1 MSEFTK
7 EDYEALLRQIND
19 NYDGANAQYQKIDAA
34 AQSLCDVNQMMVNM
48 PNMTVVRDNGG
59 NVIGYDYVYTGPA
72 DVNTGDMEVDSN
84 SGGSSFGTASGGGRT
99 TRGGGAGRF
108 PGTNDSTNGISSA
121 KTSGGSSLVSG
132 FIDAGWGAVST
143 LAKFGKNVASDAADA
158 VAQVGEH
165 AGELFNDLF
174 TKAGDSTAN
183 VIRALFGVDTNG
195 NTTMYL
201 DEDTIGA
208 LAITARDDG
217 CFGDPTVSEITSS
230 PQDFI
235 WGTMY
240 VPVYRISPPII
251 STSAHDSRGNVINY
265 PAVIYLGDGTV
276 NGARCHTYIN
286 LGQTLSFNNLQMM
299 TGRWSPSYGYNIMLA
314 CDISTTINTYLIS
327 IIAIEIESGLN
338 HPWNSSAQAGE
349 WNNRTAENK
358 TEHFWLVNLS
368 TTTYLDSPI
377 YPLSTVNTNI
387 RNWSYAYGWY
397 MLYGSWESA
406 AVPGISNQSGA
417 TSMVD
422 AVTGADPHVVAQN
435 LATQYPQIMGSPVQI
450 VVLDDACNEV
460 TKNYYSVPISYSPTN
475 LTTIAPITGGLQV
488 NPSFNPDVQ
497 LDLPDIDMSKYID
510 QVVNQLRGSGAG
522 RDTSTTDP
530 TTGDPTVIEG
540 EAPNTGSGVTPPEVL
555 PEANVQG
562 VWHIYNPSSAEVSAL
577 GSWLW
582 SANIIDQIVRMF
594 SNPMEAIIGL
604 HAVYAEPAVSS
615 AQSIVVGNLTST
627 ASARVVTKQY
637 ASLDCG
643 SVWLTEYFG
652 NVFDYDPYTKVSLF
666 LPFIGIVDLKTAD
679 VMRAQ
684 IGVTYN
690 VDVYTGACVAM
701 VSVERDGVGGVLYQY
716 TGCCAVEYPVSGAN
730 YSRMLQAIFASASS
744 ALGAGV
750 MTMGAPG
757 TAALGALAAGTTFMS
772 KANMAVQR
780 SGSFSGNAGAMG
792 IKKPYLII
800 TRPQTNMALQY
811 EMYDGRGA
819 NYTRRVGECSGYI
832 KCKEVHLN
840 VPGAYKSELDEIEQL
855 LKEGILI

>member
-7 EDYEALLRQIND
+7 EDYEALLRQINE

-72 DVNTGDMEVDSN
+72 DVNTDDMEVDSN
-84 SGGSSFGTASGGGRT
+84 SGGSSFGTATGGGGT
-99 TRGGGAGRF
+99 TRGRGAGRF

-132 FIDAGWGAVST
+132 FIDASWGVVST
-143 LAKFGKNVASDAADA
+143 LAKFGKNVAGSAADA
-158 VAQVGEH
+158 IEKVGEH

-183 VIRALFGVDTNG
+183 VIRALFGVDNNG

-208 LAITARDDG
+208 LAITAKDDG
-217 CFGDPTVSEITSS
+217 CFGDSSVSEITES
-230 PQDFI
+230 PQDFV

-240 VPVYRISPPII
+240 VPAYRISPSVI
-251 STSAHDSRGNVINY
+251 STSGKNSQGTVVNY
-265 PAVIYLGDGTV
+265 PAVIYLGDGV
-276 NGARCHTYIN
+276 VDGVRCHTYIN
-286 LGQTLSFNNLQMM
+286 LGQPSSFNNLQMM
-299 TGRWSPSYGYNIMLA
+299 IAQWNGGLEYYVLLA
-314 CDISTTINTYLIS
+314 CKESTTINTSLVS
-327 IIAIEIESGLN
+327 VIAIEIGSGLIHN
-338 HPWNSSAQAGE
+338 WHSSSQAGS
-349 WNNRTAENK
+349 WAKRGVAYK
-358 TEHFWLVNLS
+358 TEQFWVAYLYTVD
-368 TTTYLDSPI
+368 YLDSPA
-377 YPLSTVNTNI
+377 YPLSTFNTTIFNFTFA
-387 RNWSYAYGWY
+387 YAWY
-397 MLYGSWESA
+397 MLYGTWGGAS
-406 AVPGISNQSGA
+406 VPGISDQSGA

-435 LATQYPQIMGSPVQI
+435 LATQYPQVMGSPVQI
-450 VVLDDACNEV
+450 VVLDDSCNEV

-522 RDTSTTDP
+522 RDTSSIDP

-555 PEANVQG
+555 PEADVQG

-604 HAVYAEPAVSS
+604 HAVYAEPTVSS

-684 IGVTYN
+684 ISVTYN

-716 TGCCAVEYPVSGAN
+716 SGCCAVEYPVSGAN

-744 ALGAGV
+744 ALGAGM

-757 TAALGALAAGTTFMS
+757 TAALGAIAAGSTFMS
-772 KANMAVQR
+772 KANMSVQR

-819 NYTRRVGECSGYI
+819 NYTRRVGECTGYI

>member
-84 SGGSSFGTASGGGRT
+84 SGGSSFGTASGGGGT

-108 PGTNDSTNGISSA
+108 PGTNDATNGISSA

-132 FIDAGWGAVST
+132 FIDASWGAVST
-143 LAKFGKNVASDAADA
+143 LAKFGRNVAGSAADA
-158 VAQVGEH
+158 IEQVGEH

-174 TKAGDSTAN
+174 TKVGDSTAN
-183 VIRALFGVDTNG
+183 VIRALFGVDNNG

-217 CFGDPTVSEITSS
+217 FFATGEQSIDTVPPGTPYPWYTMVPMYKTQVTFQYVTIYNSDGSIWNSGYLILVLKDANDNYYGFLSLDPVPILTYGIYRGPVSFYHTFASDNYTNFFGANRVIPVIVDSNMTYVSSFS
-230 PQDFI
+230 NRP
-235 WGTMY
+235 
-240 VPVYRISPPII
+240 
-251 STSAHDSRGNVINY
+251 N
-265 PAVIYLGDGTV
+265 TV
-276 NGARCHTYIN
+276 NFTYN
-286 LGQTLSFNNLQMM
+286 DKTVYGSGSSGLGSLDLTPLLCEVSNA
-299 TGRWSPSYGYNIMLA
+299 TYSYGGEFA
-314 CDISTTINTYLIS
+314 WWLIY
-327 IIAIEIESGLN
+327 
-338 HPWNSSAQAGE
+338 GE
-349 WNNRTAENK
+349 
-358 TEHFWLVNLS
+358 
-368 TTTYLDSPI
+368 
-377 YPLSTVNTNI
+377 
-387 RNWSYAYGWY
+387 GWE
-397 MLYGSWESA
+397 GGA
-406 AVPGISNQSGA
+406 AVPGITDQSGA

-435 LATQYPQIMGSPVQI
+435 LATQYPQVMGTPVQI

-555 PEANVQG
+555 PEADVQG

-604 HAVYAEPAVSS
+604 HAVYAEPSVAS
-615 AQSIVVGNLTST
+615 AQAIVVGNLTST
-627 ASARVVTKQY
+627 ASARVVTRQY

-684 IGVTYN
+684 ISVTYN

-744 ALGAGV
+744 ALGAGM
-750 MTMGAPG
+750 MTMGGPG

-819 NYTRRVGECSGYI
+819 NYTRRVGECTGYI

-840 VPGAYKSELDEIEQL
+840 VPGAYKDELDEIERL

>member
-34 AQSLCDVNQMMVNM
+34 AQSLCDVNQMMTNM

-72 DVNTGDMEVDSN
+72 DVNTDDMEVDSN
-84 SGGSSFGTASGGGRT
+84 SGGSSFGTATGGGVT

-132 FIDAGWGAVST
+132 FIDATWGAVST
-143 LAKFGKNVASDAADA
+143 LAKFGKNVAGYAADA
-158 VAQVGEH
+158 IEQVGEH

-183 VIRALFGVDTNG
+183 VIRALFGVDNNG

-208 LAITARDDG
+208 LAITAKDDG
-217 CFGDPTVSEITSS
+217 CFNSGSSTATIDTSIYSPALWYIPIPYTLSELYTYIRINANGGNYDFSYAITSGS
-230 PQDFI
+230 PE
-235 WGTMY
+235 
-240 VPVYRISPPII
+240 
-251 STSAHDSRGNVINY
+251 
-265 PAVIYLGDGTV
+265 YLLVLRAND
-276 NGARCHTYIN
+276 N
-286 LGQTLSFNNLQMM
+286 
-299 TGRWSPSYGYNIMLA
+299 PE
-314 CDISTTINTYLIS
+314 TTINF
-327 IIAIEIESGLN
+327 A
-338 HPWNSSAQAGE
+338 W
-349 WNNRTAENK
+349 
-358 TEHFWLVNLS
+358 FS
-368 TTTYLDSPI
+368 TTPFSVRVTFISPRGGTDPQNGSI
-377 YPLSTVNTNI
+377 VAASTVTTEVNHRTIYVYSTTFNGIIWNDSIVPSTYMVQALI
-387 RNWSYAYGWY
+387 RGLSINAVISQPTTVIYDGVV
-397 MLYGSWESA
+397 STDP
-406 AVPGISNQSGA
+406 AVPGITDQSGA

-435 LATQYPQIMGSPVQI
+435 LATQYPQVMGTPVQI
-450 VVLDDACNEV
+450 VVLDDSCNEV

-522 RDTSTTDP
+522 RDTSSTDP

-555 PEANVQG
+555 PEADVQG

-604 HAVYAEPAVSS
+604 HAVYAEPTVSS

-627 ASARVVTKQY
+627 ASARVVTRQY

-716 TGCCAVEYPVSGAN
+716 SGCCAVEYPVSGAN

-744 ALGAGV
+744 ALGAGM

-757 TAALGALAAGTTFMS
+757 TAALGAIAAGSTFMS
-772 KANMAVQR
+772 KANMSVQR

-819 NYTRRVGECSGYI
+819 NYTRRVGECTGYI

>member
-72 DVNTGDMEVDSN
+72 NVNTDDMEVDSN
-84 SGGSSFGTASGGGRT
+84 SGGSSFGTASGGGGT

-143 LAKFGKNVASDAADA
+143 LAKFGKNVAGEAADA
-158 VAQVGEH
+158 VAQIGEH

-208 LAITARDDG
+208 LAITAKNDGIFNRGEPGASIDDTSVLHYPNG
-217 CFGDPTVSEITSS
+217 YTMPIIFSTSNTFDIYNGTTLRAHVETTAEYVVWWRYYNNGADAGNVFCLFSSAPFTSTGAGSSSRATTLLGTIYYYDLYHQWSAGYSS
-230 PQDFI
+230 PTLPMNSISSQYASVPNNKEDI
-235 WGTMY
+235 ATMLF
-240 VPVYRISPPII
+240 
-251 STSAHDSRGNVINY
+251 DGVI
-265 PAVIYLGDGTV
+265 AGGDT
-276 NGARCHTYIN
+276 
-286 LGQTLSFNNLQMM
+286 
-299 TGRWSPSYGYNIMLA
+299 
-314 CDISTTINTYLIS
+314 
-327 IIAIEIESGLN
+327 
-338 HPWNSSAQAGE
+338 
-349 WNNRTAENK
+349 
-358 TEHFWLVNLS
+358 
-368 TTTYLDSPI
+368 
-377 YPLSTVNTNI
+377 
-387 RNWSYAYGWY
+387 
-397 MLYGSWESA
+397 
-406 AVPGISNQSGA
+406 VPGISDQSGA
-417 TSMVD
+417 TDMVD
-422 AVTGADPHVVAQN
+422 AVTGADPHVVGQN
-435 LATQYPQIMGSPVQI
+435 LATQYPQVMGTPVQI
-450 VVLDDACNEV
+450 VVLDDSCNEV

-555 PEANVQG
+555 PEADVQG

-604 HAVYAEPAVSS
+604 HAVYAEPTVSS

-716 TGCCAVEYPVSGAN
+716 SGCCAVEYPVSGAN

-744 ALGAGV
+744 ALGAGM

-757 TAALGALAAGTTFMS
+757 TAALGAIAAGSTFMS
-772 KANMAVQR
+772 KANMSVQR

-819 NYTRRVGECSGYI
+819 NYTRRVGECTGYI

>member
-34 AQSLCDVNQMMVNM
+34 AQSLCDVNQMMSNM

-72 DVNTGDMEVDSN
+72 DVNTDDMGVDSN
-84 SGGSSFGTASGGGRT
+84 SGGSSFGTASGGGGT

-108 PGTNDSTNGISSA
+108 PGTNHSTNGISSA
-121 KTSGGSSLVSG
+121 KTAGGSSLVSG
-132 FIDAGWGAVST
+132 FIDATWGAVST
-143 LAKFGKNVASDAADA
+143 LAKFGKNVAGATADA
-158 VAQVGEH
+158 VEQVGEH

-174 TKAGDSTAN
+174 TTAGDSTAN
-183 VIRALFGVDTNG
+183 VIRALFGVDNNG

-208 LAITARDDG
+208 LAITAKDDG
-217 CFGDPTVSEITSS
+217 FFDSGEGEDDSHTTTPVNSGSEYFRYITSG
-230 PQDFI
+230 QIFNGIIYYQKVNHIEYTRTNGDRLVLDFTAPVYFVRNNTGNAWFYI
-235 WGTMY
+235 SDVSSWTMTYVIYWGTGGSSSGT
-240 VPVYRISPPII
+240 RISVSYTTWDGDAIYAYAETPTFNAVAP
-251 STSAHDSRGNVINY
+251 NVS
-265 PAVIYLGDGTV
+265 
-276 NGARCHTYIN
+276 
-286 LGQTLSFNNLQMM
+286 LSDFA
-299 TGRWSPSYGYNIMLA
+299 T
-314 CDISTTINTYLIS
+314 TTI
-327 IIAIEIESGLN
+327 
-338 HPWNSSAQAGE
+338 
-349 WNNRTAENK
+349 
-358 TEHFWLVNLS
+358 
-368 TTTYLDSPI
+368 
-377 YPLSTVNTNI
+377 
-387 RNWSYAYGWY
+387 
-397 MLYGSWESA
+397 SA
-406 AVPGISNQSGA
+406 APEIYYVIKHGNSVAPSGGIPGVSDQSGA

-435 LATQYPQIMGSPVQI
+435 LASQYPQVMGDPVQI
-450 VVLDDACNEV
+450 VVLDDSCNEV

-475 LTTIAPITGGLQV
+475 LTAIAPITGGLQV

-522 RDTSTTDP
+522 RDTSSTDP

-555 PEANVQG
+555 PEADVQG
-562 VWHIYNPSSAEVSAL
+562 VWHVYNPSSAEVSAL

-604 HAVYAEPAVSS
+604 HAVYAEPTVSS

-643 SVWLTEYFG
+643 SIWLTEYFG

-744 ALGAGV
+744 ALGAGM

-819 NYTRRVGECSGYI
+819 NYTRRVGECTGYI

>member
-19 NYDGANAQYQKIDAA
+19 NYEGANAQYQKIDAA

-72 DVNTGDMEVDSN
+72 DVNTDDMEVDSN
-84 SGGSSFGTASGGGRT
+84 SGGSSFGTATGGGGT

-132 FIDAGWGAVST
+132 FIDTAWGAVST
-143 LAKFGKNVASDAADA
+143 LAKFGKNVAGSAADA
-158 VAQVGEH
+158 VTQVGEH

-183 VIRALFGVDTNG
+183 VIRALFGVDNNG

-208 LAITARDDG
+208 LAITAKDDG
-217 CFGDPTVSEITSS
+217 CFNSGTSTATIDPNIYRPYVWYIPIPYTLSELYTYIRINTNGGSYDFSYAVTSGNVEYLLVLRENTNPQTKIT
-230 PQDFI
+230 FI
-235 WGTMY
+235 WFSSTPFSVRVTDFPRGGVDPQNGSIVPAGTTTTEVNHRTIY
-240 VPVYRISPPII
+240 VFGTTFNGII
-251 STSAHDSRGNVINY
+251 WDASIVPSTYMIVAGIGNWDLIVFQ
-265 PAVIYLGDGTV
+265 PATVIYDGV
-276 NGARCHTYIN
+276 V
-286 LGQTLSFNNLQMM
+286 
-299 TGRWSPSYGYNIMLA
+299 
-314 CDISTTINTYLIS
+314 STD
-327 IIAIEIESGLN
+327 
-338 HPWNSSAQAGE
+338 P
-349 WNNRTAENK
+349 
-358 TEHFWLVNLS
+358 
-368 TTTYLDSPI
+368 
-377 YPLSTVNTNI
+377 
-387 RNWSYAYGWY
+387 
-397 MLYGSWESA
+397 
-406 AVPGISNQSGA
+406 AVPGITDQSGA

-422 AVTGADPHVVAQN
+422 AVTGADPHVVGQN
-435 LATQYPQIMGSPVQI
+435 LATQYPQVMGSPVQI
-450 VVLDDACNEV
+450 VVLDDSCNEV

-522 RDTSTTDP
+522 RDTSSTDP

-540 EAPNTGSGVTPPEVL
+540 ETPNTGSGVTPPEVL
-555 PEANVQG
+555 PEADVQG
-562 VWHIYNPSSAEVSAL
+562 VWHVYNPSSAEVSAL

-604 HAVYAEPAVSS
+604 HAVYAEPAVAS
-615 AQSIVVGNLTST
+615 AQSIVVGNLTSS

-716 TGCCAVEYPVSGAN
+716 SGCCAVEYPVSGSN

-744 ALGAGV
+744 ALGAGM

-757 TAALGALAAGTTFMS
+757 TAALGAIAAGSTFMS
-772 KANMAVQR
+772 KANMSVQR

-819 NYTRRVGECSGYI
+819 NYTRRVGECTGYI

>member
-1 MSEFTK
+1 MLAGLKTGLVFAGLTNVFTGEVYSASVVPETQDILMQVLTSKELFQVFASMLTVGLFLLVVFTLVKIVKVEFTTEGSQNAK
-7 EDYEALLRQIND
+7 GPIIRKLL
-19 NYDGANAQYQKIDAA
+19 
-34 AQSLCDVNQMMVNM
+34 
-48 PNMTVVRDNGG
+48 
-59 NVIGYDYVYTGPA
+59 
-72 DVNTGDMEVDSN
+72 
-84 SGGSSFGTASGGGRT
+84 
-99 TRGGGAGRF
+99 
-108 PGTNDSTNGISSA
+108 
-121 KTSGGSSLVSG
+121 
-132 FIDAGWGAVST
+132 
-143 LAKFGKNVASDAADA
+143 
-158 VAQVGEH
+158 
-165 AGELFNDLF
+165 
-174 TKAGDSTAN
+174 
-183 VIRALFGVDTNG
+183 RALFNMIFTPAICLFGVVLSNQ
-195 NTTMYL
+195 ML
-201 DEDTIGA
+201 K
-208 LAITARDDG
+208 LVSTA
-217 CFGDPTVSEITSS
+217 F
-230 PQDFI
+230 
-235 WGTMY
+235 
-240 VPVYRISPPII
+240 
-251 STSAHDSRGNVINY
+251 
-265 PAVIYLGDGTV
+265 LGDSDDLTISGVVFTSGCY
-276 NGARCHTYIN
+276 NATY
-286 LGQTLSFNNLQMM
+286 
-299 TGRWSPSYGYNIMLA
+299 SYGGEFA
-314 CDISTTINTYLIS
+314 WWLIY
-327 IIAIEIESGLN
+327 
-338 HPWNSSAQAGE
+338 GE
-349 WNNRTAENK
+349 
-358 TEHFWLVNLS
+358 
-368 TTTYLDSPI
+368 
-377 YPLSTVNTNI
+377 
-387 RNWSYAYGWY
+387 GWE
-397 MLYGSWESA
+397 GGA
-406 AVPGISNQSGA
+406 AVPGITDQSGA

-435 LATQYPQIMGSPVQI
+435 LATQYPQVMGTPVQI

-555 PEANVQG
+555 PEADVQG

-604 HAVYAEPAVSS
+604 HAVYAEPSVAS
-615 AQSIVVGNLTST
+615 AQAIVVGNLTST
-627 ASARVVTKQY
+627 ASARVVTRQY

-684 IGVTYN
+684 ISVTYN

-744 ALGAGV
+744 ALGAGM
-750 MTMGAPG
+750 MTMGGPG

-819 NYTRRVGECSGYI
+819 NYTRRVGECTGYI

-840 VPGAYKSELDEIEQL
+840 VPGAYKDELDEIERL

>member
-1 MSEFTK
+1 MSDFTK

-72 DVNTGDMEVDSN
+72 DVNTDDMEVDSN
-84 SGGSSFGTASGGGRT
+84 SGGSSFGTASGGGGT

-132 FIDAGWGAVST
+132 FIDATWGVVST
-143 LAKFGKNVASDAADA
+143 LAKFGKNVAGSAADA
-158 VAQVGEH
+158 IEQVGEH

-174 TKAGDSTAN
+174 TKVGDSTAN
-183 VIRALFGVDTNG
+183 VIRALFGVDNNG

-217 CFGDPTVSEITSS
+217 FFSDGGMSSSEIITTDAIDSDFYNMVYYQWQQQVIACCPYGPFTPIAPQRLTYVSTPTGTNGYVYEFNPAPECIFQFSQYGGTYGTYGNVGFGGIAISRS
-230 PQDFI
+230 PFKGGRNWGNINTTPVTTFQDALSITMSDGSI
-235 WGTMY
+235 WY
-240 VPVYRISPPII
+240 FYRIGTSNEGNCPSVDVVNILPNGTPWWDDVRRWLAYAAMRNGAGQILPPI
-251 STSAHDSRGNVINY
+251 
-265 PAVIYLGDGTV
+265 
-276 NGARCHTYIN
+276 
-286 LGQTLSFNNLQMM
+286 
-299 TGRWSPSYGYNIMLA
+299 
-314 CDISTTINTYLIS
+314 
-327 IIAIEIESGLN
+327 
-338 HPWNSSAQAGE
+338 
-349 WNNRTAENK
+349 
-358 TEHFWLVNLS
+358 
-368 TTTYLDSPI
+368 
-377 YPLSTVNTNI
+377 
-387 RNWSYAYGWY
+387 
-397 MLYGSWESA
+397 
-406 AVPGISNQSGA
+406 PGITDQSGA
-417 TSMVD
+417 TSMID
-422 AVTGADPHVVAQN
+422 AVTGADPHVVGQN
-435 LATQYPQIMGSPVQI
+435 LATQYPQVMGTPVQI
-450 VVLDDACNEV
+450 VVLDDSCNEV
-460 TKNYYSVPISYSPTN
+460 TKNYYSIPISYSPTN

-530 TTGDPTVIEG
+530 TTGDPTVING
-540 EAPNTGSGVTPPEVL
+540 GAPNTGSGVTPPEVL
-555 PEANVQG
+555 PEADVQG
-562 VWHIYNPSSAEVSAL
+562 VWHVYNPSSAEVSAL

-604 HAVYAEPAVSS
+604 HAVYAEPTVSS
-615 AQSIVVGNLTST
+615 AQAIIVGNLTSS

-637 ASLDCG
+637 ASIDCG
-643 SVWLTEYFG
+643 SIWLTEYFG

-744 ALGAGV
+744 ALGAGM

-819 NYTRRVGECSGYI
+819 NYTRRVGECTGYI

>member
-72 DVNTGDMEVDSN
+72 DVNTDDMEVDSN
-84 SGGSSFGTASGGGRT
+84 SGGSSFGTASGGGGT

-132 FIDAGWGAVST
+132 FIDMAWGAVST
-143 LAKFGKNVASDAADA
+143 LAKFGKNVAGEAADA

-165 AGELFNDLF
+165 AGETFNDLF

-217 CFGDPTVSEITSS
+217 FFAGDTDELTPTQSIIDVWGPLYDATFYDTTTVEYRTIYGAGGGRTGYFYYGITAMPNSGRSVKHGYLLSEPPAADIIACPIGPKYYQTMLVLKDNGTTPPRCLAHGWMYDDDNTGYHAVWDGDWTRYEYDGKAVYWLSSMGLESSDDFTITS
-230 PQDFI
+230 
-235 WGTMY
+235 
-240 VPVYRISPPII
+240 I
-251 STSAHDSRGNVINY
+251 ST
-265 PAVIYLGDGTV
+265 P
-276 NGARCHTYIN
+276 YIN
-286 LGQTLSFNNLQMM
+286 Q
-299 TGRWSPSYGYNIMLA
+299 
-314 CDISTTINTYLIS
+314 
-327 IIAIEIESGLN
+327 
-338 HPWNSSAQAGE
+338 
-349 WNNRTAENK
+349 
-358 TEHFWLVNLS
+358 
-368 TTTYLDSPI
+368 
-377 YPLSTVNTNI
+377 
-387 RNWSYAYGWY
+387 
-397 MLYGSWESA
+397 YGSMDPDQIAWIVMYGSEYSGGEA
-406 AVPGISNQSGA
+406 IPGISDQSGA
-417 TSMVD
+417 TSPVD
-422 AVTGADPHVVAQN
+422 AITGADPHVVAQN

-510 QVVNQLRGSGAG
+510 QIVNQLRGSGAG

-530 TTGDPTVIEG
+530 TTGDPTVING
-540 EAPNTGSGVTPPEVL
+540 GAPNTGSGVTPPEVL